1 MIIELLT
8 SGQVYSAHLS
18 TRLVTAVTNVQ
29 RGSDVVTKDALL
41 PLEVLQDLGNEANGV
56 LDFLVLMRTTKLVG
70 FLGSTF
76 SQQLR
81 LYRSLAGMNPNTTV
95 LVGDIEQNGEEHTP
109 EVQVVIDAGLQVLTL
124 DASDSLECSDT

>member
-1 MIIELLT
+1 M
-8 SGQVYSAHLS
+8 VP
-18 TRLVTAVTNVQ
+18 
-29 RGSDVVTKDALL
+29 KDALL

-81 LYRSLAGMNPNTTV
+81 LYRSLAGMNPNATV
-95 LVGDIEQNGEEHTP
+95 LVGDIEQNGEKHTP
-109 EVQVVIDAGLQVLTL
+109 EVQAVIDAGLQVLTL
-124 DASDSLECSDT
+124 DASNSLECSYT